1 MEPLFFTTNELA
13 FDAVKGYIV
22 KGMLITILL
31 HTTALE
37 VFMKQLILIGITLS
51 IIAGC
56 TSTAPIQRAETY
68 TLLNDNAF
76 VGYEKFHIETEEEIF
91 HLDKEAINFVKKTV
105 NPIDDPIDRMES
117 LVRSIFGRSKF
128 NLLYMGS
135 ANTTAME
142 TFNNKA
148 ANCLSMSIMTY
159 SLAKHAGFSVRFQDI
174 QIPEYWTRR
183 EGYSLLNGHVNLK
196 LVPKSSSSV
205 IHLLTNGYEVDFD
218 PQDTRKHF
226 KKNYVGKNTIMSM
239 FYNNKGADAILNKSY
254 SKAYAYFRQAA
265 LVDPDFEST
274 WVNMGILYRIHGLF
288 ESAELSY
295 KQALYLDDENLT
307 AWENLA
313 FLYDFTG
320 RHEEAASIESKVDRR
335 RDDNPFYHFILGEQ
349 EFEEGNV
356 QLALKHYRDALRLD
370 KSKHEI
376 YFGLAKAYAHL
387 GDVTRSQ
394 RYLKKAR
401 DKSRSNQDQDKYQ
414 GKLDLLSRRDDK
426 SI

>member
-1 MEPLFFTTNELA
+1 
-13 FDAVKGYIV
+13 
-22 KGMLITILL
+22 
-31 HTTALE
+31 
-37 VFMKQLILIGITLS
+37 MKQLIFIFITLS

-56 TSTAPIQRAETY
+56 SSSAQIQRVETA

-76 VGYEKFHIETEEEIF
+76 ADYKNFYIETEEEVF
-91 HLDKEAINFVKKTV
+91 HLDKEAINFVRRTV
-105 NPIDDPIDRMES
+105 NPIDDPVDRMES
-117 LVRSIFGRSKF
+117 LVRSIFDRSKF

-142 TFNNKA
+142 TFNNRA

-159 SLAKHAGFSVRFQDI
+159 SLAKHAGFSVRFQDVL
-174 QIPEYWTRR
+174 IPEYWTRR
-183 EGYSLLNGHVNLK
+183 EGYSLLNGHVNLQ
-196 LVPKSSSSV
+196 LVPKSSGSV

-218 PQDTRKHF
+218 PQDTRRHF
-226 KKNYVGKNTIMSM
+226 KKRYVGKNTIMSM
-239 FYNNKGADAILNKSY
+239 FYNNKGADALLNQSY

-265 LVDPDFEST
+265 VVDPEFEST

-295 KQALYLDDENLT
+295 QQALYLDDQNLT
-307 AWENLA
+307 AWENMA
-313 FLYDFTG
+313 FLYEFTG
-320 RHEEAASIESKVDRR
+320 RHEEAASIEARVDRKR
-335 RDDNPFYHFILGEQ
+335 HDNPFYHFILGEQ
-349 EFEEGNV
+349 EFEDGNIE
-356 QLALKHYRDALRLD
+356 LALKHYRDALRLD

-401 DKSRSNQDQDKYQ
+401 DKSRSHQDQDKYQ
-414 GKLDLLSRRDDK
+414 GKLDFLSRRDET